1 MTIGKK
7 KYNKIKIVY
16 YFGKKEDVRLT
27 KFLWKNVA
35 IFVFVYSD
43 NNNKL
48 NKIMLVPFKLRI

>member
-1 MTIGKK
+1 MTILEKK
-7 KYNKIKIVY
+7 VY

-35 IFVFVYSD
+35 TFVYVYSD

-48 NKIMLVPFKLRI
+48 KKLY